1 MEPPS
6 SIWPSNVYMKRFLRK
21 RTWLA
26 ALVLLGSAGA
36 GRADTT
42 IKQLGPGVT
51 LTQEID
57 QKTPLIINVVTV
69 DLTAPGV
76 RVGVGIGQDRVS
88 GTDATHGRED
98 VSRIARRWGAVAA
111 VNADYFPYTGDP
123 LGVGIRNGELF
134 SEPFLGIRSGGPR
147 ATVGIAPDG
156 KSVLFDTLGFLGD
169 LQARDGQR
177 ALISGINRT
186 AGKNEIVAFSR
197 LYGPQTGS
205 KPGSVE
211 AVVRGVNLPV
221 RANKLLTGRVESVR
235 VVQSASEV
243 IPDDGVVISAGPGTG
258 ADFLAA
264 HLHPGDPVSLALAV
278 APVGDTSA
286 AFQIASLPR
295 TAGDL
300 PSRSGAALSRG
311 AWLWAQVPEAVGG
324 GPRLLVNGDVSVDW
338 AAEGFDAGFAGGLNP
353 RTAVGASRDGHRLYL
368 VTVDG
373 RQAFSRGVS
382 LAGMAAIL
390 KRYGAWNAINLDGGG
405 STALAANG
413 LTVSSP
419 QGDGSERPVADML
432 LVYSTRAGQPDASA
446 VPDTE
451 AGQEGA
457 GDAAPAAGPQIVVPS
472 VPARVGSAV
481 RLALQDGTRTV
492 PGSSPNIIWQGPAGG
507 VGFVNQKGYLI
518 AQTPGT
524 GRVTALYKGQTVT
537 VPITVVGAAPQKPV
551 YHLEARLVPDPYKM
565 EGRSQLAVRVLDAQG
580 KPQAEALIAVAVT
593 LGTADTLRLKTDK
606 DGSAVVGITWAA
618 GKGGTVRVSSG
629 TLAPIILT
637 RL

>member
-1 MEPPS
+1 MTH
-6 SIWPSNVYMKRFLRK
+6 FLQK

-26 ALVLLGSAGA
+26 ALILLGAAGA

-42 IKQLGPGVT
+42 TKTLAPGVT

-76 RVGVGIGQDRVS
+76 RVGVGIGQDQVS
-88 GTDATHGRED
+88 GADATHGRED

-111 VNADYFPYTGDP
+111 INADYFPYTGDP

-134 SEPFLGIRSGGPR
+134 SEPFLGIRQGGPR

-177 ALISGINRT
+177 ALINGINRT
-186 AGKNEIVAFSR
+186 VGKNEIVVFSR

-235 VVQSASEV
+235 VVQTASEAV
-243 IPDDGVVISAGPGTG
+243 PEDGVVLSAALGTG

-278 APVGDTSA
+278 APVGSTSA
-286 AFQIASLPR
+286 AFQIAALPR

-300 PSRSGAALSRG
+300 PSRSGVALSRS

-324 GPRLLVNGDVSVDW
+324 GPRLLVDGQVSVDW

-382 LAGMAAIL
+382 LAGMAGIL

-419 QGDGSERPVADML
+419 EGDGSERPVADML
-432 LVYSTRAGQPDASA
+432 LVYSARAKQPDAPA
-446 VPDTE
+446 VADPE

-457 GDAAPAAGPQIVVPS
+457 GPQIVVPAA
-472 VPARVGSAV
+472 PPRVGSV
-481 RLALQDGTRTV
+481 VPLALRDGARTV
-492 PGSSPNIIWQGPAGG
+492 PGSSPGIIWQGPAGG

-524 GRVTALYKGQTVT
+524 GRVTALYRGQTVT

-580 KPQAEALIAVAVT
+580 KPQAEAPIAVAVT
-593 LGTADTLRLKTDK
+593 GGTADTTTIKTDK

-618 GKGGTVRVSSG
+618 GKGGTVRVSSE

>member
-1 MEPPS
+1 M
-6 SIWPSNVYMKRFLRK
+6 
-21 RTWLA
+21 
-26 ALVLLGSAGA
+26 LLLTAAGA

-42 IKQLGPGVT
+42 LKQLAPGVT

-76 RVGVGIGQDRVS
+76 RVGVGIGQDQVS
-88 GTDATHGRED
+88 GVDATHGRED

-111 VNADYFPYTGDP
+111 INADYFPYTGDP

-147 ATVGIAPDG
+147 ATFGIAPDG

-177 ALISGINRT
+177 ALISGINRPV
-186 AGKNEIVAFSR
+186 GKNEIVLFSR

-235 VVQSASEV
+235 VVQTSSEA
-243 IPDDGVVISAGPGTG
+243 IPEGGVVISAGPGAG

-278 APVGDTSA
+278 APVGSTQA
-286 AFQIASLPR
+286 AFQIAALPR

-324 GPRLLVNGDVSVDW
+324 GPRLLVNGQVSVDW
-338 AAEGFDAGFAGGLNP
+338 AAEGFDSSFAGGLNP

-382 LAGMAAIL
+382 LSDMALIL

-419 QGDGSERPVADML
+419 EGDGSERPVADML
-432 LVYSTRAGQPDASA
+432 LVYSARSA
-446 VPDTE
+446 NSQMP
-451 AGQEGA
+451 
-457 GDAAPAAGPQIVVPS
+457 PPS
-472 VPARVGSAV
+472 LTPK
-481 RLALQDGTRTV
+481 
-492 PGSSPNIIWQGPAGG
+492 PGR
-507 VGFVNQKGYLI
+507 K
-518 AQTPGT
+518 
-524 GRVTALYKGQTVT
+524 
-537 VPITVVGAAPQKPV
+537 
-551 YHLEARLVPDPYKM
+551 E
-565 EGRSQLAVRVLDAQG
+565 
-580 KPQAEALIAVAVT
+580 
-593 LGTADTLRLKTDK
+593 
-606 DGSAVVGITWAA
+606 
-618 GKGGTVRVSSG
+618 
-629 TLAPIILT
+629 
-637 RL
+637 

>member
-1 MEPPS
+1 MA
-6 SIWPSNVYMKRFLRK
+6 IL
-21 RTWLA
+21 
-26 ALVLLGSAGA
+26 LLGAAGA
-36 GRADTT
+36 GRSDTT
-42 IKQLGPGVT
+42 TKMLAPGVT

-76 RVGVGIGQDRVS
+76 RVGVGIGQDQVS
-88 GTDATHGRED
+88 GADATHGRED

-134 SEPFLGIRSGGPR
+134 SEPFLGIRQGGPR
-147 ATVGIAPDG
+147 ATLGVALDG

-177 ALISGINRT
+177 ALINGINRT
-186 AGKNEIVAFSR
+186 VGKNEIVLFSR
-197 LYGPQTGS
+197 LYSPQTGS

-221 RANKLLTGRVESVR
+221 RANKLLIGRVESVR
-235 VVQSASEV
+235 VVQTASEA
-243 IPDDGVVISAGPGTG
+243 IPEGGVVISAGPGTG

-264 HLHPGDPVSLALAV
+264 HLHPGDPVSLVLAV
-278 APVGDTSA
+278 APVGSTQA
-286 AFQIASLPR
+286 AFQIAALPR

-324 GPRLLVNGDVSVDW
+324 GPRLLVDGQVSVDW

-353 RTAVGASRDGHRLYL
+353 RTAVGASRDGHRLFL

-373 RQAFSRGVS
+373 RQPFSRGVS
-382 LAGMAAIL
+382 LLGMALIL
-390 KRYGAWNAINLDGGG
+390 KRYGAWSAINLDGGG

-432 LVYSTRAGQPDASA
+432 LVYSAHAKQPDAPA
-446 VPDTE
+446 VADPE
-451 AGQEGA
+451 AGQEEA
-457 GDAAPAAGPQIVVPS
+457 GQEEAGPQIVVPA
-472 VPARVGSAV
+472 VPPRVGSV
-481 RLALQDGTRTV
+481 VPLSLRDGTRTV
-492 PGSSPNIIWQGPAGG
+492 PGSSPGIIWQGPAGG

-518 AQTPGT
+518 AMTPGT
-524 GRVTALYKGQTVT
+524 GRVTALYKGQSLS
-537 VPITVVGAAPQKPV
+537 VPVTVVGATPAKPV

-580 KPQAEALIAVAVT
+580 KPLADAPIAVVVT
-593 LGTADTLRLKTDK
+593 GGTADTTTLKTDK
-606 DGSAVVGITWAA
+606 DGSAVAGITWAA

-629 TLAPIILT
+629 TLAPITLIHL
-637 RL
+637 

>member
-1 MEPPS
+1 M
-6 SIWPSNVYMKRFLRK
+6 MLFLQK
-21 RTWLA
+21 RTWQILPA
-26 ALVLLGSAGA
+26 AAVLLGAAGA
-36 GRADTT
+36 GWADTT
-42 IKQLGPGVT
+42 VKQLAPGVT

-76 RVGVGIGQDRVS
+76 RVGVGIGQDQVS
-88 GTDATHGRED
+88 GADATHGRED
-98 VSRIARRWGAVAA
+98 VSRIARRRGAVAA
-111 VNADYFPYTGDP
+111 INADYFPYTGDP

-134 SEPFLGIRSGGPR
+134 SEPFLGIRQGGPR

-177 ALISGINRT
+177 ALINGINRT
-186 AGKNEIVAFSR
+186 VGKNEVVIFSR
-197 LYGPQTGS
+197 LYGSQTGS

-221 RANKLLTGRVESVR
+221 RANKLLTGRIESVR
-235 VVQSASEV
+235 VVQTASEV
-243 IPDDGVVISAGPGTG
+243 VPKDGVVISAGPGTG

-278 APVGDTSA
+278 APVGSTQA
-286 AFQIASLPR
+286 AFQIAALPR
-295 TAGDL
+295 TTGDL
-300 PSRSGAALSRG
+300 PSRSGAALNRG

-324 GPRLLVNGDVSVDW
+324 GPRLLVDGQVSVDW
-338 AAEGFDAGFAGGLNP
+338 AAEGFDSGFAGGLNP

-382 LAGMAAIL
+382 LSGMAGIL

-405 STALAANG
+405 STVLAANG

-432 LVYSTRAGQPDASA
+432 MVYSTRAKQPDAPA
-446 VPDTE
+446 VADPE
-451 AGQEGA
+451 AGQEGV
-457 GDAAPAAGPQIVVPS
+457 GDTAPQSVGLQIVVPAA
-472 VPARVGSAV
+472 PPRVGSV
-481 RLALQDGTRTV
+481 VPLALRDGARTV
-492 PGSSPNIIWQGPAGG
+492 PGSSPSIIWQGPAGG

-518 AQTPGT
+518 TTTPGT
-524 GRVTALYKGQTVT
+524 GRLTALYKGQTVT
-537 VPITVVGAAPQKPV
+537 VPVVVAGATPAKPV

-565 EGRSQLAVRVLDAQG
+565 EGRSQLAVRVLDAQS
-580 KPQAEALIAVAVT
+580 KPLADAPIAVVVT
-593 LGTADTLRLKTDK
+593 GGTADTLILKTDK

-629 TLAPIILT
+629 TLIPITLT
-637 RL
+637 HL

>member
-1 MEPPS
+1 M
-6 SIWPSNVYMKRFLRK
+6 LG
-21 RTWLA
+21 A
-26 ALVLLGSAGA
+26 AGT

-42 IKQLGPGVT
+42 TKTLAPGVT

-76 RVGVGIGQDRVS
+76 RVGVGIGQDQVS
-88 GTDATHGRED
+88 GADATHGRED

-111 VNADYFPYTGDP
+111 INADYFPYTGDP

-134 SEPFLGIRSGGPR
+134 SEPFLGIRQGGPR
-147 ATVGIAPDG
+147 ATIGIAPDG

-177 ALISGINRT
+177 ALINGINRT
-186 AGKNEIVAFSR
+186 VGKNEIVLFSR

-221 RANKLLTGRVESVR
+221 RANKLLAGRVESVR
-235 VVQSASEV
+235 VVQTASEA
-243 IPDDGVVISAGPGTG
+243 IPEGGVVLSAGPGTG

-278 APVGDTSA
+278 APVGDTQA
-286 AFQIASLPR
+286 AFQIAALPR
-295 TAGDL
+295 TTGDL

-324 GPRLLVNGDVSVDW
+324 GPRLLVNGQVSVNW

-353 RTAVGASRDGHRLYL
+353 RTAVGASRDGHRLFL

-373 RQAFSRGVS
+373 RQNFSRGVS
-382 LAGMAAIL
+382 LSGMAAIL

-413 LTVSSP
+413 LMVSSP

-432 LVYSTRAGQPDASA
+432 LVYSTRAKQPDAPA
-446 VPDTE
+446 VADPE
-451 AGQEGA
+451 AGQEEA
-457 GDAAPAAGPQIVVPS
+457 RPQIVLPTA
-472 VPARVGSAV
+472 PPRVGSAV
-481 RLALQDGTRTV
+481 PLSLRDGARTV
-492 PGSSPNIIWQGPAGG
+492 LGSSPGIIWQGPAGG

-518 AQTPGT
+518 AMTPGT

-537 VPITVVGAAPQKPV
+537 APVAVLGATPAKPV

-580 KPQAEALIAVAVT
+580 KPLADAPVAVVVT
-593 LGTADTLRLKTDK
+593 GGAADTLILKTDK

-629 TLAPIILT
+629 TLAPVTLT

>member
-1 MEPPS
+1 
-6 SIWPSNVYMKRFLRK
+6 LQK
-21 RTWLA
+21 RTWQSVPLMA
-26 ALVLLGSAGA
+26 ILLLGAAGA
-36 GRADTT
+36 GRSDTT
-42 IKQLGPGVT
+42 TKMLAPGVT

-76 RVGVGIGQDRVS
+76 RVGVGIGQDQVS
-88 GTDATHGRED
+88 GADATHGRED

-134 SEPFLGIRSGGPR
+134 SEPFLGIRQGGPR
-147 ATVGIAPDG
+147 ATLGVALDG

-177 ALISGINRT
+177 ALINGINRT
-186 AGKNEIVAFSR
+186 VGKNEIVLFSR
-197 LYGPQTGS
+197 LYSPQTGS

-221 RANKLLTGRVESVR
+221 RANKLLIGRVESVR
-235 VVQSASEV
+235 VVQTASEA
-243 IPDDGVVISAGPGTG
+243 IPEGGVVISAGPGTG

-264 HLHPGDPVSLALAV
+264 HLHPGDPVSLVLAV
-278 APVGDTSA
+278 APVGSTQA
-286 AFQIASLPR
+286 AFQIAALPR

-324 GPRLLVNGDVSVDW
+324 GPRLLVDGQVSVDW

-353 RTAVGASRDGHRLYL
+353 RTAVGASRDGHRLFL

-373 RQAFSRGVS
+373 RQPFSRGVS
-382 LAGMAAIL
+382 LLGMALIL
-390 KRYGAWNAINLDGGG
+390 KRYGAWSAINLDGGG

-432 LVYSTRAGQPDASA
+432 LVYSAHAKQPDAPA
-446 VPDTE
+446 VADPE
-451 AGQEGA
+451 AGQEEA
-457 GDAAPAAGPQIVVPS
+457 GQEEAGPQIVVPA
-472 VPARVGSAV
+472 VPPRVGSV
-481 RLALQDGTRTV
+481 VPLSLRDGTRTV
-492 PGSSPNIIWQGPAGG
+492 PGSSPGIIWQGPAGG

-518 AQTPGT
+518 AMTPGT
-524 GRVTALYKGQTVT
+524 GRVTALYKGQSLS
-537 VPITVVGAAPQKPV
+537 VPVTVVGATPAKPV

-580 KPQAEALIAVAVT
+580 KPLADAPIAVVVT
-593 LGTADTLRLKTDK
+593 GGTADTTTLKTDK
-606 DGSAVVGITWAA
+606 DGSAVAGITWAA

-629 TLAPIILT
+629 TLAPITLIHL
-637 RL
+637 

>member
-1 MEPPS
+1 
-6 SIWPSNVYMKRFLRK
+6 MKRFLRK
-21 RTWLA
+21 RTWIVA
-26 ALVLLGSAGA
+26 TLLFTAAGA

-42 IKQLGPGVT
+42 IKKLAPGVT

-76 RVGVGIGQDRVS
+76 RVGVGIGQDRV
-88 GTDATHGRED
+88 GGVDATHGRED

-134 SEPFLGIRSGGPR
+134 SEPFLGIRAGGPR

-186 AGKNEIVAFSR
+186 VGKNEIVLFSR

-221 RANKLLTGRVESVR
+221 RASKLLTGRVESVR

-243 IPDDGVVISAGPGTG
+243 IPEDGVVISAGPGTG

-278 APVGDTSA
+278 APVGDTAA
-286 AFQIASLPR
+286 AFQIAALPR

-311 AWLWAQVPEAVGG
+311 AWLWAQVPQAVGG
-324 GPRLLVNGDVSVDW
+324 GPRLLVNGQVSVDW

-432 LVYSTRAGQPDASA
+432 LVYSSRASQPDAPA

-451 AGQEGA
+451 AGQEGTPEA
-457 GDAAPAAGPQIVVPS
+457 GSVRLVVPATA
-472 VPARVGSAV
+472 PRVGSAV
-481 RLALQDGTRTV
+481 PLSLQDGTRTV
-492 PGSSPNIIWQGPAGG
+492 LGSSPDIIWQGPAGG

-518 AQTPGT
+518 AQTLGT

-537 VPITVVGAAPQKPV
+537 APVTVVGAAPQQPV

-565 EGRSQLAVRVLDAQG
+565 EGRSQLAMRVLDALG
-580 KPQAEALIAVAVT
+580 KPLAAAPIAVVVT
-593 LGTADTLRLKTDK
+593 GGAADTLTLKTDK

-629 TLAPIILT
+629 TLAPVTLT
-637 RL
+637 HL

>member
-1 MEPPS
+1 
-6 SIWPSNVYMKRFLRK
+6 MKRFLRK

-26 ALVLLGSAGA
+26 ALILLGAAGA

-42 IKQLGPGVT
+42 LKQLAPGVT

-76 RVGVGIGQDRVS
+76 RVGVGIGQDQVS
-88 GTDATHGRED
+88 GADATHGRED

-111 VNADYFPYTGDP
+111 INADYFPYTGDP

-134 SEPFLGIRSGGPR
+134 SEPFLGIRQGGPR
-147 ATVGIAPDG
+147 ATFGIAPDG

-177 ALISGINRT
+177 ALINGINRT
-186 AGKNEIVAFSR
+186 VGKNEIVVFSR

-235 VVQSASEV
+235 VVQTASEAL
-243 IPDDGVVISAGPGTG
+243 PEDGVVISAGPGMG

-278 APVGDTSA
+278 APVGSTSA
-286 AFQIASLPR
+286 AFQIAALPR

-324 GPRLLVNGDVSVDW
+324 GPRLLVDGQVSVDW
-338 AAEGFDAGFAGGLNP
+338 AAEGFDAGFADGLNP

-382 LAGMAAIL
+382 LAGMALIL

-419 QGDGSERPVADML
+419 EGDGSERPVADML
-432 LVYSTRAGQPDASA
+432 LVYSARARQPDAPA
-446 VPDTE
+446 VADPE
-451 AGQEGA
+451 AGQEGI
-457 GDAAPAAGPQIVVPS
+457 GPQIVVPAA
-472 VPARVGSAV
+472 PPRVGSV
-481 RLALQDGTRTV
+481 VPLSLRDGARTV
-492 PGSSPNIIWQGPAGG
+492 PGSSPGIIWQGPAGG

-524 GRVTALYKGQTVT
+524 GRVTALYQGQTVT
-537 VPITVVGAAPQKPV
+537 MPITIVGVAPQKPV

-565 EGRSQLAVRVLDAQG
+565 EGRSQLAVRVLDVQG
-580 KPQAEALIAVAVT
+580 KPLADAPIAVAVT
-593 LGTADTLRLKTDK
+593 GGTADTTTLKTDK

-629 TLAPIILT
+629 TLAPITLT
-637 RL
+637 HL